1 MHLENP
7 GYTAR
12 GQHGLIRPLIISHR
26 PAAFLPASGRNYAGF
41 NGVTEPVI
49 EDRPA
54 RSIR

>member
-41 NGVTEPVI
+41 NGMTEPVI